1 MKTLLLGG
9 NGYIGSEVYKYLRS
23 HDYDVTAI
31 DACWHNENL
40 GHNLVLDY
48 KAVPK
53 EYYDGFDV
61 VVLLAAHSSVPMC
74 DGSFLSSFNNN
85 TVNFANLLEKLE
97 DQKFIY
103 ASTSSVYGYVA
114 GDKADETFTDY
125 RPNNNY
131 DTTKILS
138 DQIALRSNKNY
149 YGLRFGTVN
158 GSSDI
163 FRTDIMINMMT
174 STHITE
180 SKIKLFAADIHRPI
194 LGLKDLTR
202 AVKAILDGD
211 AAPGF
216 YNLASFNSTVS
227 EIGMSVAG
235 HLNSEIEVIE
245 GKTNLQNQALPYSF
259 SITTEKFENAFGF
272 KFEEDIASICD
283 SIALNFDSITH
294 SPRKKY
300 FEYL

>member
-9 NGYIGSEVYKYLRS
+9 NGYISSEVYKYLKS
-23 HDYDVTAI
+23 YGYDVVAI
-31 DACWHNENL
+31 DSCWHNENL
-40 GHNLVLDY
+40 GHNLIFDY
-48 KAVPK
+48 KILSK
-53 EYYDGFDV
+53 EYYDSFDAI
-61 VVLLAAHSSVPMC
+61 VLLAAHSSVPMC
-74 DGSFLSSFNNN
+74 DGNFLSSFNNN

-103 ASTSSVYGYVA
+103 ASTSSVYGYV
-114 GDKADETFTDY
+114 GGNQADEAFNDY

-131 DTTKILS
+131 DATKILS
-138 DQIALRSNKNY
+138 DQIAQRSNKNY

-174 STHITE
+174 STYINE
-180 SKIKLFAADIHRPI
+180 SKIKLFAADIHRPV

-202 AVKAILDGD
+202 AIKAILDGD
-211 AAPGF
+211 ADSGF

-227 EIGMSVAG
+227 DIGTAVAE
-235 HLNSEIEVIE
+235 HLNCKIDRIE

-259 SITTEKFENAFGF
+259 SVTTEKFRTAFDF
-272 KFEEDIASICD
+272 EFEENIASICD
-283 SIALNFDSITH
+283 DIVLSFDAMTH

-300 FEYL
+300 FQYL